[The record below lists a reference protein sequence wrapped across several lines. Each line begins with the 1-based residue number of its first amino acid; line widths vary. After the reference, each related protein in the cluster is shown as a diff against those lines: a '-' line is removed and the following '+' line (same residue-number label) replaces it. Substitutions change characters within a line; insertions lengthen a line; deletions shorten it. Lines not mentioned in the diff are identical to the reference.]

1 MTMGR
6 LGVGVAGTLDREI
19 IREIGARAEQAG
31 LATLWV
37 NEIPHGDSLAGL
49 AAAAEVTAR
58 IDLASGVIP
67 FDRFSPEQITGKVR
81 DFHMPQDRLILG
93 VGSGGDRTRPVKLV
107 RDGLRALRPLVSSPL
122 IVGALGPQM
131 RHLAAAQADGLLM
144 NWLDPRSAKAAADE
158 FHLDAEAAGNPDSR
172 LAVYVRVS
180 IGETAGARLRDEAAR
195 YAQIP
200 GYKANFARLGITA
213 LDAAVAAGTARELRE
228 RLAPYLAAVD
238 EVVARI
244 ITASDHQD
252 EYLEIVD
259 AIAPLAK
266 PAT

>member
-1 MTMGR
+1 
-6 LGVGVAGTLDREI
+6 
-19 IREIGARAEQAG
+19 
-31 LATLWV
+31 
-37 NEIPHGDSLAGL
+37 
-49 AAAAEVTAR
+49 
-58 IDLASGVIP
+58 
-67 FDRFSPEQITGKVR
+67 
-81 DFHMPQDRLILG
+81 
-93 VGSGGDRTRPVKLV
+93 
-107 RDGLRALRPLVSSPL
+107 
-122 IVGALGPQM
+122 M

-144 NWLDPRSAKAAADE
+144 NWLDPRSAKSAADE
-158 FHLDAEAAGNPDSR
+158 FHHDAEAAGNPDSR